1 MTKREYDQYLY
12 HLAPFATGQ
21 HDGHSAPC
29 HLLQPIPMIK
39 LLFDTR
45 YVLSES
51 EEFRTTWCMSRALE
65 WSQWPLFVLQ
75 PVVPLALVYMPTE
88 WVWLIIALFALSWLW
103 VGVRTL
109 FVSLP
114 LAQFAFVFVRIK
126 WFTAIVAGAYLAY
139 LHHYEAAGLA
149 AIWPVVTGVLRSLTP
164 STNLS
169 ALQQLFAKRILV
181 LAPQI

>member
-1 MTKREYDQYLY
+1 M
-12 HLAPFATGQ
+12 F
-21 HDGHSAPC
+21 
-29 HLLQPIPMIK
+29 K

-45 YVLSES
+45 YVLREP
-51 EEFRTTWCMSRALE
+51 EQFKATWCMLRALE

-75 PVVPLALVYMPTE
+75 PVAPLALVYMPTE
-88 WVWLIIALFALSWLW
+88 WIWLVIALFALSWLW
-103 VGVRTL
+103 VAVRSQ

-114 LAQFAFVFVRIK
+114 LAQFAIVFVRVR
-126 WFTAIVAGAYLAY
+126 WFTAIAAGAYLAF

-149 AIWPVVTGVLRSLTP
+149 AIWPVVTGVLQSLTP

-169 ALQQLFAKRILV
+169 ALQQMFAKRLLA